1 MNRKLSRGF
10 SLAASLAL
18 VLSLLPTVSASTTP
32 AVEYVV
38 GEPAVAV
45 APDAAFSSGKTYTGS
60 HVSFSI
66 GNADAGDTLSMAS
79 DEQASIEADKI
90 SVVGSKVYIGTGTE
104 AVQIGS
110 VNDTQNGQA
119 GKSLVVDFA
128 SPLVNGSFE
137 ESASATDIPGW
148 TVNKNVVLL
157 GDLAAK
163 TQGRL
168 VSSSGSSA
176 PFTVT
181 GQDYSFQSDKNYR
194 SGAQAFEAL
203 EGTMNPSYS
212 GFNSA
217 IEKNGL
223 SNVLRLWF
231 SGNLSSANPV
241 NGTGQIVYQSAFG
254 PEAWSDSFTAKQGD
268 QISLDWRAA
277 NGGDDYEVYGF
288 LYNIETEAYTEI
300 LYGRGR
306 TQNWKTSSG
315 EVPEDG
321 TYKFR
326 FVAGSYDAS
335 GGKALGASLYLDNI
349 RVISGQHEATDA
361 IIQQVIQKVTFENN
375 RTGAGGTR
383 TLTINAVA
391 SDQTAASSTVTLN
404 VYDLYKVL
412 YDGNGAT
419 SGTAPSDAGKY
430 QTAQKASVLAN
441 SDLTKNGHAF
451 TGWNTAADGS
461 GMVYKE
467 DDEMLIGSQH
477 ITLYAQWKRND
488 YNVYFDAAGGTSVE
502 YQTVLYED
510 QAVKPQN
517 PEKTGYTFSGWFE
530 DSTLTDEWNFA
541 SDSVMDETTLY
552 AKWTANPQTIQFD
565 TDGGSAV
572 SDLTVDYDAEI
583 TQPADPTKAGHTFK
597 GWQFES
603 AVWDFDKD
611 VVKGDMTLTAKW
623 EINEYTLSFNSN
635 EGSAVENQKVIYN
648 EKGAKP
654 AVPEKTGYTFS
665 GWFTEQSFENKWNF
679 EEMTVVKDTTLYAKW
694 EAIPY
699 EVTFESNGGSS
710 VESATVLYDQLI
722 TAPAAPERT
731 GYTFAGWHK
740 GETAWNFD
748 QDLMTGDVTLHAKWT
763 ANPQTIQ
770 FDTDGGS
777 AVSDLTVDYDA
788 KITQPADPTKWGHTF
803 KGWQFEGSV
812 WDFEENI
819 VKGNMTLMADW
830 QINSYSLEFEPNGG
844 SEEAAQTVVYNTH
857 AAKPNDPVKTG
868 YTFGGWFTDE
878 DWENEWSFEENVM
891 TKDTVLKAKWTIN
904 SYVVTF
910 HANRGSDVEPATV
923 VYQEKAEKPSNPTR
937 PGYSFVG
944 WYTDEQLRSAYD
956 FEAPITADISLY
968 ARWSSNAVPLPPSED
983 IVVDIISDG
992 KPLVQT
998 PVKRTTNPDGKITDS
1013 VTFTA
1018 EKASEFVQKQGERA
1032 GIARIVIPDSEDKV
1046 AETTVNVPSGA
1057 LDTLKTA
1064 GSSLE
1069 MDTVNARIL
1078 VPSASIAAFDQ
1089 NLYFRVVPVKEEA
1102 AQQEIE
1108 ERARQD
1114 ETTGGAVVSVLGRPM
1129 TIETNM
1135 QNRPVTLTL
1144 PLPVEAT
1151 EEELENLS
1159 VFIEHSN
1166 GTKEVVSGT
1175 VVEWKSGQKAIQFS
1189 VNHFSTFTIL
1199 SMEAALEEGTHE
1211 AYIHGFKDGTFRPDE
1226 TVTRAQIAAMT
1237 VRNLEMTYNGKI
1249 SYTDTKQSFAVKEIE
1264 MAREAGIILGF
1275 SDGSFRPDQAV
1286 TRGQVAVIASRFV
1299 HKMCSTSS
1307 DSALCETGT
1316 SLSFPD
1322 VEKDYWAAAEI
1333 QHAASVGIISGFGNG
1348 TFRAEQPIT
1357 RAQAV
1362 VMLNRL
1368 FERGPL
1374 NGVEKPTF
1382 TDVPTSHW
1390 AFGQVEEGATTH
1402 IYTIDEQGNEWV
1414 Q

>member
-1 MNRKLSRGF
+1 MNRKLSKGF
-10 SLAASLAL
+10 SLATSLAL
-18 VLSLLPTVSASTTP
+18 VLSLVPSASASTTP

-110 VNDTQNGQA
+110 VNDTQNGQT
-119 GKSLVVDFA
+119 GKSLVIDFA
-128 SPLVNGSFE
+128 SPLANGSFE
-137 ESASATDIPGW
+137 ESTAGTDQVPGW
-148 TVNKNVVLL
+148 TVNKNAVLL
-157 GDLAAK
+157 GDLAVK
-163 TQGRL
+163 TQGRP
-168 VSSSGSSA
+168 VISSGSLA

-181 GQDYSFQSDKNYR
+181 GQDYSFQSDKAYR
-194 SGAQAFEAL
+194 TGSQAYEAM
-203 EGTMNPSYS
+203 EGSLNPTYTT
-212 GFNSA
+212 FNSA
-217 IEKNGL
+217 IEKNGT

-231 SGNLSSANPV
+231 SGRLDSVNPV
-241 NGTGQIVYQSAFG
+241 NGTGQMVYQSAFG

-288 LYNIETEAYTEI
+288 LYNVETEKYTEI

-375 RTGAGGTR
+375 RAGAGGTR

-391 SDQTAASSTVTLN
+391 SDQTAASSTVALN

-441 SDLTKNGHAF
+441 SDLTKTGHAF
-451 TGWNTAADGS
+451 TGWNTVADGS
-461 GMVYKE
+461 GTAYKE
-467 DDEMLIGSQH
+467 DDEMLIGSKH
-477 ITLYAQWKRND
+477 VTLYAQWKRNE

-565 TDGGSAV
+565 ADGGSAV
-572 SDLTVDYDAEI
+572 SDLTVDYDE
-583 TQPADPTKAGHTFK
+583 
-597 GWQFES
+597 
-603 AVWDFDKD
+603 
-611 VVKGDMTLTAKW
+611 
-623 EINEYTLSFNSN
+623 
-635 EGSAVENQKVIYN
+635 
-648 EKGAKP
+648 
-654 AVPEKTGYTFS
+654 
-665 GWFTEQSFENKWNF
+665 
-679 EEMTVVKDTTLYAKW
+679 
-694 EAIPY
+694 
-699 EVTFESNGGSS
+699 
-710 VESATVLYDQLI
+710 
-722 TAPAAPERT
+722 
-731 GYTFAGWHK
+731 
-740 GETAWNFD
+740 
-748 QDLMTGDVTLHAKWT
+748 
-763 ANPQTIQ
+763 
-770 FDTDGGS
+770 
-777 AVSDLTVDYDA
+777 
-788 KITQPADPTKWGHTF
+788 KITQPDAPTKAGHTF

-812 WDFEENI
+812 WDFEKGV
-819 VKGNMTLMADW
+819 VKGDMTLMADW

-857 AAKPNDPVKTG
+857 AAKPTDPVKTG

-878 DWENEWSFEENVM
+878 EWENEWSFEENVM
-891 TKDTVLKAKWTIN
+891 TEDTVLKAKWTIN

-956 FEAPITADISLY
+956 FEAPVTADTSLY

-1046 AETTVNVPSGA
+1046 AETTVNVPSAA

-1114 ETTGGAVVSVLGRPM
+1114 EATGGAVVSVLGRPM

-1175 VVEWKSGQKAIQFS
+1175 VVEWKNGQKAIQFS

-1199 SMEAALEEGTHE
+1199 SMEAAMQEGTHE

-1226 TVTRAQIAAMT
+1226 TVTRAQIAAMI

-1275 SDGSFRPDQAV
+1275 SDGTFRPDQAV
-1286 TRGQVAVIASRFV
+1286 TRGQVAAITSRFV
-1299 HKMCSTSS
+1299 QNMCGSSS
-1307 DSALCETGT
+1307 DSALCETGS

-1322 VEKDYWAAAEI
+1322 VEKDYWAAEAI

-1348 TFRAEQPIT
+1348 TFRPEQPIT

-1402 IYTIDEQGNEWV
+1402 SYTIDEQGNEWV